1 MKHLIF
7 ILLPFSL
14 FLASGC
20 VSSEISFQKS
30 SNGIGYTIE
39 NSKQPDYFIVKLQ
52 LPLKSEDTSSKR
64 YAARAVGEECLARG
78 FIFFDLTDPKDS
90 SAEGFCFKENKRKA
104 LGISFDK
111 KHLENS
117 PPSFVVENLN
127 SKSRTNL
134 LVGDKVNKISGKEIG
149 SVSRI
154 KSLIFSSYHLQVSE
168 VDIDLERNGKSLT
181 VKEPIADLLGG
192 AFGKEDLEA
201 LRKQYL

>member
-1 MKHLIF
+1 MKHHL
-7 ILLPFSL
+7 LLPLSL
-14 FLASGC
+14 FLTFGCASN
-20 VSSEISFQKS
+20 EIPFQKS
-30 SNGIGYTIE
+30 SNGVGYTIE
-39 NSKQPDYFIVKLQ
+39 HSKRPDYFIVRLQ
-52 LPLKSEDTSSKR
+52 LPLKSEEASFKR

-78 FIFFDLTDPKDS
+78 FTFFDLTDPKDNS
-90 SAEGFCFKENKRKA
+90 VEGFCFKENKRKA

-111 KHLENS
+111 KYLENS

-134 LVGDKVNKISGKEIG
+134 LVGDKVNKIAGQEVG

-154 KSLIFSSYHLQVSE
+154 KSLIFLSNNQQVSE
-168 VDIDLERNGKSLT
+168 VDITLERNGKNLS

-192 AFGKEDLEA
+192 AFGKDDLDA